1 MRILL
6 AVALSLPA
14 AAIAGKGAGPACQPV
29 VERGWVRM
37 APGMPMAA
45 GFAVLRNPCRAE
57 AAIVGASS
65 PAFADVSLHE
75 TRVEG
80 GVSRMRAVPR
90 IALPAGGT
98 VELRPGGLHAM
109 LMAMRR
115 RRASASN
122 SYWLMAGAWPPTSRC
137 ALPRPD
143 QRRAQDART
152 ASGNGAARPLVRSIQ
167 TITTLPSQ

>member
-1 MRILL
+1 
-6 AVALSLPA
+6 LPA

-109 LMAMRR
+109 LMAPRADATPKSVRIEFVLADGRR
-115 RRASASN
+115 VAADLPVRA
-122 SYWLMAGAWPPTSRC
+122 
-137 ALPRPD
+137 
-143 QRRAQDART
+143 T
-152 ASGNGAARPLVRSIQ
+152 AP
-167 TITTLPSQ
+167 